1 MQYWWI
7 IIIILILFLIWSE
20 RGSQDC
26 ARRPGPN
33 GKACIN
39 ATDPVSSTDDSR
51 SAIDKTI
58 ETVRKNH
65 TLVGWRR
72 ALFIALIVTIPICL
86 ALNTKRPLRERFPS
100 GHQFFVVASIIF
112 VVAYFSSVWLNAVW
126 FAPQDNQIE
135 NSLLHLRRQY

>member
-7 IIIILILFLIWSE
+7 IVVILIFFLIWSE

-26 ARRPGPN
+26 LKSRGIN
-33 GKACIN
+33 GKSCIN
-39 ATDPVSSTDDSR
+39 ATDPVDSNDT
-51 SAIDKTI
+51 SKLAIDKTI

-72 ALFIALIVTIPICL
+72 ALFIALIVTVPICL
-86 ALNTKRPLRERFPS
+86 ALNTGNSFKDRLPS
-100 GHQFFVVASIIF
+100 GYQFFIIACIIF
-112 VVAYFSSVWLNAVW
+112 VIAYFSSVWLNAVW

-135 NSLLHLRRQY
+135 NSLLSLRRRY